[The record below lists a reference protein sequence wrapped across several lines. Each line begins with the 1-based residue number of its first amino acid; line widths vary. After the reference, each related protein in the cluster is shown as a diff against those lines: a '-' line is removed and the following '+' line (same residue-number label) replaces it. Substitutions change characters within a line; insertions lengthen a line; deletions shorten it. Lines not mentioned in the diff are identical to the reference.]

1 MPTRRTDA
9 RFSLATERTDTG
21 NYLYDIWDKAL
32 EIEEGQAIPKYG
44 PAVGTLKLLLSQ
56 SSCHTNNI
64 AIDGAWLVAEGIK
77 IELFVG
83 QKGAENGDHVA
94 VFPPVPLH
102 CWPKRKSPSSNGF
115 VATENP
121 VTIIVSLS
129 DHNCDEGNWAALP
142 QTFFDLGIKE
152 LGLAYRTLVSMQYKG
167 ADGKIFRILIQQNVF
182 HYRELKRVIFAETL
196 IQDLMCTDGTLAK
209 VFDGPYRYNFT
220 QGVSPAVQDFL
231 ASNEED

>member
-32 EIEEGQAIPKYG
+32 EIEEGQAIPK
-44 PAVGTLKLLLSQ
+44 
-56 SSCHTNNI
+56 
-64 AIDGAWLVAEGIK
+64 
-77 IELFVG
+77 
-83 QKGAENGDHVA
+83 
-94 VFPPVPLH
+94 
-102 CWPKRKSPSSNGF
+102 PKRKSPSSNGF